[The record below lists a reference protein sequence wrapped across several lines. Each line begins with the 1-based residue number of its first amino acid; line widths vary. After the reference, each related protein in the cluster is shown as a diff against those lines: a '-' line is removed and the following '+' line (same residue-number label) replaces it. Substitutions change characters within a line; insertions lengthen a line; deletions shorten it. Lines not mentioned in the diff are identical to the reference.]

1 MSIVV
6 RVWVLDDVSKDL
18 HSDNCIDKEEHP
30 DQ

>member
-6 RVWVLDDVSKDL
+6 RVWVLDDVSKNL
-18 HSDNCIDKEEHP
+18 HPDNGIDKEKHP